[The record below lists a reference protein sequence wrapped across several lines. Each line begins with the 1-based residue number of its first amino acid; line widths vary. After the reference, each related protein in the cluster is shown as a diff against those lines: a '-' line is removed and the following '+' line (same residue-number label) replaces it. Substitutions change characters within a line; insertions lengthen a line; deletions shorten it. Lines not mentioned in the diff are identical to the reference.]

1 MSKKVLVVDD
11 NQDAINILSAI
22 LKKAGYLVGVAKDGQ
37 EALQKISSDIP
48 ALILLD
54 VMMPKMD
61 GYEVCKAIKTD
72 PNVSQ
77 IPILMISAKTDG
89 ISQKRG
95 LELGAADYLMKPI
108 QPNEIL
114 RKVRQYLGDDSS
126 SNSNPPSSSPKLP
139 MVPLILSMKGWF
151 DFQLAPFFARRSGDA
166 A

>member
-37 EALQKISSDIP
+37 EALQKLNSDIP
-48 ALILLD
+48 SLILLD

-61 GYEVCKAIKTD
+61 GYEVCKAIKTN
-72 PNVSQ
+72 PAVSQ

-89 ISQKRG
+89 VSQKRG

-114 RKVRQYLGDDSS
+114 RKVKQYLGDDT
-126 SNSNPPSSSPKLP
+126 NPPSSSAPPKSP
-139 MVPLILSMKGWF
+139 VIPFIFTFRTWF
-151 DFQLAPFFARRSGDA
+151 GFQLVPFFARRFRNAS
-166 A
+166 

>member
-37 EALQKISSDIP
+37 EALQKLNSDVP

-61 GYEVCKAIKTD
+61 GYEVCKAIKTN
-72 PNVSQ
+72 PAISQ

-89 ISQKRG
+89 VSQKRG

-114 RKVRQYLGDDSS
+114 RKVRQYLGDDS
-126 SNSNPPSSSPKLP
+126 NSTPPSSSPKSP
-139 MVPLILSMKGWF
+139 MTPLTFSFMNWF
-151 DFQLAPFFARRSGDA
+151 DFQLLPLFIRRSGNA
-166 A
+166 

>member
-1 MSKKVLVVDD
+1 MPKKVLVVDD

-37 EALQKISSDIP
+37 EALQKLDSEIP

-61 GYEVCKAIKTD
+61 GYEVCKAIKTN
-72 PNVSQ
+72 PAISQ

-89 ISQKRG
+89 TSQKRG

-114 RKVRQYLGDDSS
+114 RKVKQYLGDDTH
-126 SNSNPPSSSPKLP
+126 PPSSSNPPKSP
-139 MVPLILSMKGWF
+139 TVPFIFTLRAWF
-151 DFQLAPFFARRSGDA
+151 DFRLVPFFARRFRNAS
-166 A
+166 

>member
-22 LKKAGYLVGVAKDGQ
+22 LKKAGYFVDIAKDGQ
-37 EALQKISSDIP
+37 EALQRVSSDVP

-61 GYEVCKAIKTD
+61 GYEVCKAIKTN
-72 PNVSQ
+72 PSISQ

-89 ISQKRG
+89 VSQKRG

-114 RKVRQYLGDDSS
+114 RKVRQHLGDDTSPPSS
-126 SNSNPPSSSPKLP
+126 SSSPKLP
-139 MVPLILSMKGWF
+139 FIPFIFSFKGWF
-151 DFQLAPFFARRSGDA
+151 DFEFVPFFSRGFRNVP
-166 A
+166 

>member
-22 LKKAGYLVGVAKDGQ
+22 LKKAGYAVGVAKDGL
-37 EALQKISSDIP
+37 EALQKLNSDIP

-61 GYEVCKAIKTD
+61 GYEVCKAIKTN
-72 PNVSQ
+72 PAISQ

-89 ISQKRG
+89 VSQKRG

-114 RKVRQYLGDDSS
+114 RKVRQYLGDDTTT
-126 SNSNPPSSSPKLP
+126 PPSSSSPKS
-139 MVPLILSMKGWF
+139 PLIPSTFSFREWLDYPF
-151 DFQLAPFFARRSGDA
+151 VPFFVRRFRIA
-166 A
+166 P

>member
-1 MSKKVLVVDD
+1 MPKKVLVVDD

-37 EALQKISSDIP
+37 EALQKLNGDIP

-61 GYEVCKAIKTD
+61 GYEVCKAIKTN
-72 PNVSQ
+72 PAVSQ

-89 ISQKRG
+89 VSQKRG
-95 LELGAADYLMKPI
+95 LEVGAADYLMKPI

-114 RKVRQYLGDDSS
+114 RKVKQYLGEDAD
-126 SNSNPPSSSPKLP
+126 PPSSSAPPKSP
-139 MVPLILSMKGWF
+139 VVPFIFTFGWF
-151 DFQLAPFFARRSGDA
+151 NFQFVPFFARRFRNAS
-166 A
+166 